1 MKYLTKYLIMFNIR
15 GKIYRNFIRVNI
27 RVEEFSKIEIEHNST
42 LKMPSKNSSSKSPL
56 SINNISLYC
65 FLVSRTKR
73 TSKFYEIKNSGNS

>member
-1 MKYLTKYLIMFNIR
+1 MKYLTKYLIMFNIH

-42 LKMPSKNSSSKSPL
+42 LKMLSKNSSSKSPL

>member
-27 RVEEFSKIEIEHNST
+27 RVEEFSKIEIEHNTT

>member
-15 GKIYRNFIRVNI
+15 GKIYRNFIRV
-27 RVEEFSKIEIEHNST
+27 EEFSKIEIEHNTT

>member
-42 LKMPSKNSSSKSPL
+42 LKMLSKNSSSKSPL